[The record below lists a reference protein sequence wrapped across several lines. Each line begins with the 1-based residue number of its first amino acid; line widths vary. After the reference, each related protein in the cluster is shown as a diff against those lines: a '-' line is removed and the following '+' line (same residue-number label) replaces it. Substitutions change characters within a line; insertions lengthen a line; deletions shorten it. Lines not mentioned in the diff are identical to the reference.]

1 MAVELI
7 KDLLK
12 IDQVIGRDEIQALV
26 DGEIK
31 VPETK
36 PKIRKVLKID
46 GDVEITSTK
55 AVKEKIIVNGIVNFK
70 VLYDTDDE
78 LQSVH
83 NLDASTDFREE
94 IEIEGVN
101 EDAATDIK
109 ANVEHIDYSQEG
121 DTSISV
127 KTVISIVGKATFDN
141 TIGIIKDIKGSEGI
155 QVLKENIR
163 YNDIM
168 GINTSSTLVKEAF
181 ELEESM
187 PDIIDI
193 LRIDTKV
200 YEKETKVV
208 DDKVIVAGVV
218 ACSIMYFGDD
228 EDNKVNYVNHEVP
241 FTHFVEVPGA
251 EKDMNCGLRLNS
263 YDTNYEVKED
273 INGDLRIIDIE
284 STVKINAKVYRQ
296 VEKEVAVDT
305 YSTNKIFDIKKQ
317 EVVVSENI
325 GRSTSKEIIKGILD
339 EGKDAIKNIYNISG
353 RSLITDYKVI
363 EGKVI
368 IEGLLEVDM
377 LYLTEENNETKD
389 IRHEI
394 PFKTYVDI
402 EQVDTELDL
411 EVENILEDIS
421 YKKINSREVEI
432 EASINNYVSVNRV
445 KKINIV
451 TEAVETG
458 ESIDKFSRP
467 SITIYIVQK
476 DDTLWDI
483 AKRYNTTVE
492 DMIKTNDIVSPENIM
507 PGEKII
513 IEKNVSFEL

>member
-12 IDQVIGRDEIQALV
+12 IDQVIGKDEIQALIE
-26 DGEIK
+26 GEIT
-31 VPETK
+31 VAETK
-36 PKIRKVLKID
+36 PKINKVLKID
-46 GDVEITSTK
+46 GDVEVTGTK
-55 AVKEKIIVNGIVNFK
+55 IAKGKIIVNGIVNFN
-70 VLYDTDDE
+70 VLYSTDDE

-83 NLDASTDFREE
+83 NLDASTDFNEE

-101 EDAATDIK
+101 EGTVTDIK
-109 ANVEHIDYSQEG
+109 ANVEHIDYNQTG

-127 KTVISIVGKATFDN
+127 KTVISIIGKATLDN
-141 TIGIIKDIKGSEGI
+141 TIDIIKDIKGSDGI

-163 YNDIM
+163 YNDVI
-168 GINTSSTLVKEAF
+168 GTNISSTLVKEAF
-181 ELEESM
+181 ELEEQM

-193 LRIDTKV
+193 LRIDTKA

-208 DDKVIVAGVV
+208 DDKVIVAGLVV
-218 ACSIMYFGDD
+218 CSIIYFGDD
-228 EDNKVNYVNHEVP
+228 EENRINYINHEIP
-241 FTHFVEVPGA
+241 FTHFVELPGA
-251 EKDMNCGLRLNS
+251 EKDMNCGLKLSS
-263 YDTNYEVKED
+263 YDVNYEVKED
-273 INGDLRIIDIE
+273 INGNLRIIDIE
-284 STVKINAKVYRQ
+284 STVKVSAKVYRQ

-305 YSTNKIFDIKKQ
+305 YSTNKKFDIKKQ

-325 GRSTSKEIIKGILD
+325 GHSTSKEILKETLD
-339 EGKDAIKNIYNISG
+339 QGKEIIKNIYNVSG
-353 RSLITDYKVI
+353 RSLITDYKII

-377 LYLTEENNETKD
+377 LYQVEENNEIKD

-394 PFKTYVDI
+394 PFKAYVDI
-402 EQVDTELDL
+402 EEVDDELDL
-411 EVENILEDIS
+411 EVENILEDIR
-421 YKKINSREVEI
+421 YKKINNHVVEI
-432 EASINNYVSVNRV
+432 EASVNNYVSVNRV

-451 TEAVETG
+451 TEAIETG
-458 ESIDKFSRP
+458 ETIDRFSRP

-492 DMIKTNDIVSPENIM
+492 EIISTNDIVSPENIM

>member
-12 IDQVIGRDEIQALV
+12 IDQVIGKDEIQALV
-26 DGEIK
+26 EGEIT

-36 PKIRKVLKID
+36 PKINKVLKID
-46 GDVEITSTK
+46 GDVKVIGTK
-55 AVKEKIIVNGIVNFK
+55 TTKGKIIVNGIVSFN
-70 VLYDTDDE
+70 VLYSTDDE
-78 LQSVH
+78 IQSVH
-83 NLDASTDFREE
+83 NLDASTDFKEE

-101 EDAATDIK
+101 EGTITDIK
-109 ANVEHIDYSQEG
+109 ANVEHIDYNQSGE
-121 DTSISV
+121 TSISV
-127 KTVISIVGKATFDN
+127 RTVISITGKATLDN
-141 TIGIIKDIKGSEGI
+141 TIDIIRDIKGSDGI

-163 YNDIM
+163 YNDVM
-168 GINTSSTLVKEAF
+168 GVNTSSTLIKEAF
-181 ELEESM
+181 ELEEQM
-187 PDIIDI
+187 PDIIDV
-193 LRIDTKV
+193 LRVDTKV

-228 EDNKVNYVNHEVP
+228 EENKVNYINHEIP
-241 FTHFVEVPGA
+241 FTHFVELPGA
-251 EKDMNCGLRLNS
+251 GKDMDCGLKLS
-263 YDTNYEVKED
+263 SFDVNYEVKED
-273 INGDLRIIDIE
+273 INGTLRIIDIE
-284 STVKINAKVYRQ
+284 STVNVSAKVYRQ

-305 YSTNKIFDIKKQ
+305 YSTSKIFDIKKQ

-325 GRSTSKEIIKGILD
+325 GQSSSKELIKGVLNEGNEIIKS
-339 EGKDAIKNIYNISG
+339 IYNVSG
-353 RSLITDYKVI
+353 KSLITDYKMM

-377 LYLTEENNETKD
+377 LYQAEDNNEIKDTK
-389 IRHEI
+389 HEI
-394 PFKTYVDI
+394 PFKTYVDV
-402 EQVDTELDL
+402 EQVDAQLDL
-411 EVENILEDIS
+411 DVENTLEDIS
-421 YKKINSREVEI
+421 YKKINSHEVEI
-432 EASINNYVSVNRV
+432 EASVESFVSVSRI
-445 KKINIV
+445 KKINII

-458 ESIDKFSRP
+458 EAIDKASRP

-492 DMIKTNDIVSPENIM
+492 EIISTNDIVSPENIM

-513 IEKNVSFEL
+513 IEKNVSFEI

>member
-12 IDQVIGRDEIQALV
+12 IDQVVGKDEIQALV
-26 DGEIK
+26 EGEIT

-36 PKIRKVLKID
+36 PKINKVLKID
-46 GDVEITSTK
+46 GDVEVTGTK
-55 AVKEKIIVNGIVNFK
+55 VAKGKIIVNGIVNFN
-70 VLYDTDDE
+70 VLYSTDDE

-83 NLDASTDFREE
+83 NLDATTDFKEE

-101 EDAATDIK
+101 EGIVADIK
-109 ANVEHIDYSQEG
+109 ANVEHIDYDQVG
-121 DTSISV
+121 DASISV
-127 KTVISIVGKATFDN
+127 KTVISIAGKATLDN
-141 TIGIIKDIKGSEGI
+141 TIDIIKDIKGSDGI

-163 YNDIM
+163 YNDVM
-168 GINTSSTLVKEAF
+168 GTNTSSTLVKEAF
-181 ELEESM
+181 ELEEQM

-193 LRIDTKV
+193 LRVDTKV

-228 EDNKVNYVNHEVP
+228 EENKVNYVNHEIP
-241 FTHFVEVPGA
+241 FTHFVELPGA
-251 EKDMNCGLRLNS
+251 EKDMDCGLKLGS
-263 YDTNYEVKED
+263 YDVNYDVKED
-273 INGDLRIIDIE
+273 INGTLRIIDIE
-284 STVKINAKVYRQ
+284 STVKISAKVYRQ
-296 VEKEVAVDT
+296 MEKEVAVDT
-305 YSTNKIFDIKKQ
+305 YCTNKIFDIKKQ

-325 GRSTSKEIIKGILD
+325 GQSTSKELIRGSLDQGKEVIK
-339 EGKDAIKNIYNISG
+339 AIYNVSG
-353 RSLITDYKVI
+353 RSLITDYKLM
-363 EGKVI
+363 ESKVI

-377 LYLTEENNETKD
+377 LYQSEENNEIKD
-389 IRHEI
+389 VRHEI

-402 EQVDTELDL
+402 EQEDDELDL

-421 YKKINSREVEI
+421 FKKINSHEVEI

-458 ESIDKFSRP
+458 EAIDRVSRP

-492 DMIKTNDIVSPENIM
+492 EIISTNDIVSPENIM

>member
-12 IDQVIGRDEIQALV
+12 IDQVIGKDEIQALV
-26 DGEIK
+26 EGEIT

-36 PKIRKVLKID
+36 PKIKKILKID
-46 GDVEITSTK
+46 GDVEVTGTK
-55 AVKEKIIVNGIVNFK
+55 TAKGKIIVNGIVNFN
-70 VLYDTDDE
+70 VLYSTDDE

-83 NLDASTDFREE
+83 NIDARTDFKEE

-101 EDAATDIK
+101 EGTVTDIK
-109 ANVEHIDYSQEG
+109 ANVEHIDYNQAG

-127 KTVISIVGKATFDN
+127 KTVISIAGKATLDN
-141 TIGIIKDIKGSEGI
+141 TIDIIRDIKGSDGI

-163 YNDIM
+163 YNDVL
-168 GINTSSTLVKEAF
+168 GTNTSSTLVKEAF
-181 ELEESM
+181 ELEEKM

-193 LRIDTKV
+193 LRVDTKV
-200 YEKETKVV
+200 HEKETKVV

-228 EDNKVNYVNHEVP
+228 EENKVNYINHEIP
-241 FTHFVEVPGA
+241 FTHFVELPGA
-251 EKDMNCGLRLNS
+251 EKDMDCGLKLNS
-263 YDTNYEVKED
+263 YDVNYEVKED
-273 INGDLRIIDIE
+273 INGALRIIDIE
-284 STVKINAKVYRQ
+284 STININAKVYRK

-317 EVVVSENI
+317 EIVVSENI
-325 GRSTSKEIIKGILD
+325 GQSASKEIIRGALD
-339 EGKDAIKNIYNISG
+339 RGKEVIKSIYNVNG
-353 RSLITDYKVI
+353 RSLITDYKI
-363 EGKVI
+363 MEGKVI

-377 LYLTEENNETKD
+377 LYQAEDNNEIKD
-389 IRHEI
+389 MRHEI

-402 EQVDTELDL
+402 EQVDDDLDL
-411 EVENILEDIS
+411 EVNNILEDIS
-421 YKKINSREVEI
+421 YRKINSHEVEI
-432 EASINNYVSVNRV
+432 EASVNNYVSVNRI
-445 KKINIV
+445 KKIDII

-458 ESIDKFSRP
+458 ESINRLSRP
-467 SITIYIVQK
+467 SITIYIVQR

-492 DMIKTNDIVSPENIM
+492 EIIKTNDIVSPENIM

-513 IEKNVSFEL
+513 IEKNVGFEL

>member
-12 IDQVIGRDEIQALV
+12 IDQVIGKDEIQALV
-26 DGEIK
+26 EGEIT

-36 PKIRKVLKID
+36 PKINKVLKID
-46 GDVEITSTK
+46 GDVEVTGTK
-55 AVKEKIIVNGIVNFK
+55 IAKGKIIVNGIVNFNI
-70 VLYDTDDE
+70 LYSTDDE

-83 NLDASTDFREE
+83 NLDASTDFNEE

-101 EDAATDIK
+101 EGIVTDIK
-109 ANVEHIDYSQEG
+109 ANVEHIDYNQAG

-127 KTVISIVGKATFDN
+127 KTVISIIGKAIFDN
-141 TIGIIKDIKGSEGI
+141 TIDIIKDIKGADGI
-155 QVLKENIR
+155 QVLKENIT
-163 YNDIM
+163 YNDVM
-168 GINTSSTLVKEAF
+168 GTNTSSTLVKEAF
-181 ELEESM
+181 ELEEQM

-193 LRIDTKV
+193 LRIDTKA

-218 ACSIMYFGDD
+218 VCSIIYFGDD
-228 EDNKVNYVNHEVP
+228 EENKINYINHEIP
-241 FTHFVEVPGA
+241 FTHFVELPGA
-251 EKDMNCGLRLNS
+251 EKDMDCGLKLSS
-263 YDTNYEVKED
+263 YDVNYEVKED
-273 INGDLRIIDIE
+273 INGTLRIIDIE
-284 STVKINAKVYRQ
+284 STVKVSAKVYRQ

-305 YSTNKIFDIKKQ
+305 YSTNKKFDIKKQ

-325 GRSTSKEIIKGILD
+325 GQSTSKEIIKGALD
-339 EGKDAIKNIYNISG
+339 RGKEIIKNIYNVSG
-353 RSLITDYKVI
+353 RSLITDYKI
-363 EGKVI
+363 MEGKVI

-377 LYLTEENNETKD
+377 LYQVEENNEIKD
-389 IRHEI
+389 ARHEI
-394 PFKTYVDI
+394 PFKAYVDI
-402 EQVDTELDL
+402 EQIDDELDL

-421 YKKINSREVEI
+421 YKKINSHEVEV
-432 EASINNYVSVNRV
+432 EASVNNYVSVNRI

-458 ESIDKFSRP
+458 ETIDRFSRP

-492 DMIKTNDIVSPENIM
+492 EIISTNNIVSPENIM

-513 IEKNVSFEL
+513 IEKNVGFEL